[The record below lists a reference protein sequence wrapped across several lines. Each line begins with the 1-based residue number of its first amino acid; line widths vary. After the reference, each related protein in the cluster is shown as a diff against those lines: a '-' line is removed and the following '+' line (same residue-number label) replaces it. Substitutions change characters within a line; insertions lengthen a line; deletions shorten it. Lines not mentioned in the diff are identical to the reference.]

1 MIYLSTFSTNLVRP
15 CFLLAICCFFF
26 SCSKKEE
33 SLKRTD
39 AFSYEVD
46 CNNCEISYTDHSN
59 TTKKLFHQQ
68 GKWSYAF
75 DTSINFE
82 LRLSVITT
90 TSSQQAIHA
99 YVLKNNEVVFGDKGY
114 NSASISYDTEKAT
127 GTAKY
132 GTQQNDGN
140 TGNNNGNNGGSTAPT
155 SSVCGA
161 KNKTGGYCKRKVA
174 GGGYCWQHR

>member
-1 MIYLSTFSTNLVRP
+1 MIYLYSFNTNLVQRSL
-15 CFLLAICCFFF
+15 FLAICCFFF
-26 SCSKKEE
+26 SCSKKDE
-33 SLKRTD
+33 SLKQAD
-39 AFSYEVD
+39 SFSYEVD
-46 CNNCEISYTDHSN
+46 CSNCEIVYTDQSN

-68 GKWSYAF
+68 GTWSYAF
-75 DTSINFE
+75 GANINFE
-82 LRLSVITT
+82 LKLSVNT
-90 TSSQQAIHA
+90 TSSQQAIQA

-114 NSASISYDTEKAT
+114 NSASISYDTKKAT

-132 GTQQNDGN
+132 GAQQNNGN

-161 KNKTGGYCKRKVA
+161 KNKTGGYCKRKVS